1 MRQLPIRST
10 IASLPNAP
18 QLDFEDPAPSS
29 SPTSSLEQSS
39 TVFTLPGAN
48 PRAESLAYY
57 AVLFAQ
63 TTFPHTE
70 VAGNEFTRRNGNV
83 TLSLLSPTEVG
94 LPYGLY
100 PRLILI
106 WLITQYR
113 SGSGNIIELPW
124 TFQGFA
130 DQLGLPTLRWGAG
143 KSGPRLRDQLVRLI
157 QVGVRARTTDKATHH
172 DAGAGFHIA
181 SRYSLWWD
189 DRDATRATPHAN
201 FIELSTEFAR
211 LIDKR
216 YPIDIDL
223 VRAIALP
230 KSAGGRGA
238 CLGLDLYLW
247 LAQRCY
253 HLQRPLDLTWQQLA
267 EQLGADYSR
276 ASDLAKQLRKVL
288 PDVLA
293 LYPLRVDT
301 HSRGLTVHPISSTTT
316 LPSGTT

>member
-1 MRQLPIRST
+1 VRQLPIRST
-10 IASLPNAP
+10 ISSLPNAP
-18 QLDFEDPAPSS
+18 SEDPREDDAQSDVP
-29 SPTSSLEQSS
+29 EQVSHY
-39 TVFTLPGAN
+39 TLPGEN
-48 PRAESLAYY
+48 PRPENLAYY

-63 TTFPHTE
+63 TAFPHNE
-70 VAGNEFTRRNGNV
+70 VAGNEFARRNGDV
-83 TLSLLSPTEVG
+83 ALSLLSPTEVG

-113 SGSGNIIELPW
+113 SGGSTVIELPW

-130 DQLGLPTLRWGAG
+130 DQLGLPILRWGEG
-143 KSGPRLRDQLVRLI
+143 KSGSRLKDQLVRLLH
-157 QVGVRARTTDKATHH
+157 VSVRARTTDKATHH

-189 DRDATRATPHAN
+189 ESDGAKATPHAN
-201 FIELSTEFAR
+201 YIEISAEFAR

-216 YPIDIDL
+216 YPIDIRL

-230 KSAGGRGA
+230 QSAGGRGA
-238 CLGLDLYLW
+238 CLALDLYLW

-253 HLQRPLDLTWQQLA
+253 RLQRPLELTWQQLA

-276 ASDLAKQLRKVL
+276 TADLARKLRGVL
-288 PDVLA
+288 PGVLA

-301 HSRGLTVHPISSTTT
+301 HSHGLIVHPTATPA
-316 LPSGTT
+316 LPTETG